1 MHTSGEEFS
10 PVVCILFTYL
20 WKQTIRIIFAGIPKL
35 VLLLRFGFAKRSS
48 PQDDSCTALR
58 AAVPHGARHAAMGHR
73 RGVGCYAAF
82 PTAVDGVVTLPS
94 QPFIIATVTWQENAN
109 FGQSTQRVSPEVR
122 A

>member
-1 MHTSGEEFS
+1 METDNPYYFRRHTEISTSVTF
-10 PVVCILFTYL
+10 
-20 WKQTIRIIFAGIPKL
+20 RICKTQ
-35 VLLLRFGFAKRSS
+35 
-48 PQDDSCTALR
+48 QDDSCTALR

-82 PTAVDGVVTLPS
+82 PTAVDGVVTLLS